1 MAVEAYEAAGGSLTT
16 KSPDLNEEERS
27 ALLRDLTEVG
37 PCKPVAYLPLYTIE
51 KFLRTTP
58 EALAA
63 AARGLATAQFTPKD
77 CRIKSGALY
86 VYHRETLAD
95 LLRANAKA
103 ACAAGLP
110 LEPDDFI
117 ACIAAVGFEKNHP
130 AYPVIAAAFGDNA

>member
-1 MAVEAYEAAGGSLTT
+1 MGVEVAEPAEGRLMTKRPNLT
-16 KSPDLNEEERS
+16 EEERS
-27 ALLRDLTEVG
+27 TLLGSLTEVG
-37 PCKPVAYLPLYTIE
+37 PSKPVGYLPLYTIE
-51 KFLRTTP
+51 KFVRTTP

-77 CRIKSGALY
+77 CCIKSGALY

-95 LLRANAKA
+95 LLRANAKV

-117 ACIAAVGFEKNHP
+117 ARIAAVWFEKNHP